1 MSTENPRRTKTIE
14 QILSLSPKQKILE
27 LFNHFASVET
37 GGDAILSEEEVA
49 RILDSLTLYRKTDRG
64 LKLFN
69 DILLYFSKFKI
80 ALGILYQ
87 AQYRYREA
95 LNLIDRFSDLQD
107 SYNITENLIQNIW
120 RVVEDPHTRQQIRS
134 IVQDQGFKF
143 VYPAYI
149 EAEDTFKIIN
159 LDNAIPEI
167 LEKSTAVT
175 QTILSEYKT
184 IYQAI
189 DDSMTENGYTIKRFK
204 ELLADSYNNVVSRT
218 KRNAPQPL
226 YPDFDNT
233 PIDQNYYN
241 KLRAITI

>member
-1 MSTENPRRTKTIE
+1 MSTKRTKTIE
-14 QILSLSPKQKILE
+14 QILNLSPKQKILE
-27 LFNHFASVET
+27 LFNHFAYVET
-37 GGDAILSEEEVA
+37 GGDAILSQEEVA
-49 RILDSLTLYRKTDRG
+49 RILDSLTLYRRTDRG

-87 AQYRYREA
+87 AQYRYRES

-107 SYNITENLIQNIW
+107 SYNKTENLIQDIW
-120 RVVEDPHTRQQIRS
+120 RVVEDPHTRRKIRS
-134 IVQDQGFKF
+134 IVQNQEFKF

-149 EAEDTFKIIN
+149 EAEDTFKIIDF
-159 LDNAIPEI
+159 DNTIPEI

-175 QTILSEYKT
+175 QTLLSEYKT

-218 KRNAPQPL
+218 KRNTPQPP